1 MYDLDYLYLADL
13 DIDTSRSARDITAS
27 ALFISINDAD
37 YITPVSCVT
46 NRFVDWFFTASN
58 PNIPKLDI
66 TFKHAYLSGDAL
78 TDTGLSSL
86 IPLSALSAAISSKL
100 TDVFNAMKTK
110 LCATISTLTVNNVI
124 PVGTVVLNSTNSTS
138 PSGTWTCSDNC
149 FIGETRTTA
158 TGDISSRALSAVNLS
173 SSTMPAHKHEVILSP
188 KTMSKTAKISSEV
201 TGNGAYMMPVFG
213 SGGLAI
219 KTEELDEAEKK
230 IIVATDHYDGGPDQF
245 ESTGNNIKSAY
256 TENLV
261 KVSPATGST
270 DTKSQNIAPP
280 ITQISD
286 VKIFTKTA
294 LTS

>member
-100 TDVFNAMKTK
+100 TDVFNAMQTK
-110 LCATISTLTVNNVI
+110 LCATISTLNVNNVI
-124 PVGTVVLNSTNSTS
+124 PVGTVVLNSTS
-138 PSGTWTCSDNC
+138 PSVGTWTSSASC

-158 TGDISSRALSAVNLS
+158 TGVISGRALSAVNLS
-173 SSTMPAHKHEVILSP
+173 SSTMPTHKHEVILSP
-188 KTMSKTAKISSEV
+188 KTMSKTAKISSSV

-219 KTEELDEAEKK
+219 RTGDSTDKQ

-245 ESTGNNIKSAY
+245 KSTGKNIKSAY

-261 KVSPATGST
+261 KVSPAVGST
-270 DTKSQNIAPP
+270 ATKSQNIAPP

-286 VKIFTKTA
+286 VKIFTKTD
-294 LTS
+294 

>member
-86 IPLSALSAAISSKL
+86 IPLSTLSAAISSKL

-110 LCATISTLTVNNVI
+110 LYATISALTVNNVI
-124 PVGTVVLNSTNSTS
+124 PVGTVVLNSTS
-138 PSGTWTCSDNC
+138 PSVGTWTSSASC

-158 TGDISSRALSAVNLS
+158 TGVISSRSLSAANLS
-173 SSTMPAHKHEVILSP
+173 SSTMPTHKHEVTLSP
-188 KTMSKTAKISSEV
+188 KTMSKTAKISSLV
-201 TGNGAYMMPVFG
+201 TGNGAYMMPVFD

-219 KTEELDEAEKK
+219 KTAELNEATET
-230 IIVATDHYDGGPDQF
+230 IIVATDHYDGGPDKF
-245 ESTGNNIKSAY
+245 KSMGEKIKSAY

-261 KVSPATGST
+261 KVSPAAGST
-270 DTKSQNIAPP
+270 AAKSQNIAPP

>member
-110 LCATISTLTVNNVI
+110 LCATINTLTVNNVI
-124 PVGTVVLNSTNSTS
+124 PVGTVVLNSTS
-138 PSGTWTCSDNC
+138 PSGTWTSSDSC

-158 TGDISSRALSAVNLS
+158 TGDISGRALSAVNLS

-188 KTMSKTAKISSEV
+188 KTMSKTAKISSLV
-201 TGNGAYMMPVFG
+201 TGNGAYTMPVFG

-219 KTEELDEAEKK
+219 KTNQLNQAEKT

-261 KVSPATGST
+261 KVSPAVGST
-270 DTKSQNIAPP
+270 ATKSQNIAPP

-286 VKIFTKTA
+286 VKIFTKS
-294 LTS
+294 L

>member
-1 MYDLDYLYLADL
+1 MYNLDYLYLADL

-100 TDVFNAMKTK
+100 ADVFNAMKTK

-124 PVGTVVLNSTNSTS
+124 PVGTVVLNSDS
-138 PSGTWTCSDNC
+138 PSVGTWTSSDSC

-158 TGDISSRALSAVNLS
+158 TGDISGRALSEVNLS
-173 SSTMPAHKHEVILSP
+173 ISTMPAHKHEVILSP
-188 KTMSKTAKISSEV
+188 NRMSKTANISSLV

-219 KTEELDEAEKK
+219 KTEELNEAEET

-245 ESTGNNIKSAY
+245 ESTGKNIKSAY

-261 KVSPATGST
+261 KVSPAVGST
-270 DTKSQNIAPP
+270 ATKSQNIAPP